1 MEIFILF
8 VLFALLFEF
17 TIRGLF
23 NTKWREESQTRVD
36 GIKQEKTFWNLMYG
50 TFGDIELSAKDIFK
64 LYVISLKD
72 ELRVGD
78 FPMEKNN
85 DPYNF
90 NIKIIK
96 KGNSPFKNIE
106 ILNKVIIEKEKVITE
121 LLKKYEVVVDETEIH
136 KKIEAFKEDSWAI
149 GDEYDK
155 LANFL
160 TRVLR
165 GQKKGLEIW
174 EAIKKLDK
182 AVSNYEWD
190 SKDRRVDFITQL
202 KMAHVDIWDLIIKL
216 LSEKIT
222 DRSESVNFE
231 KNFKE
236 WEQLEMIK
244 WCVVDFTISAYP
256 NGSNYLSRGLW
267 RIITAIAQ

>member
-121 LLKKYEVVVDETEIH
+121 LLKKYEVVVDE
-136 KKIEAFKEDSWAI
+136 
-149 GDEYDK
+149 YDK